1 MASPPHASRNAILGL
16 GLVALGAV
24 LLFAR
29 VAGGSNAPAATTANG
44 DTWPPVPVKMAT
56 RT

>member
-29 VAGGSNAPAATTANG
+29 VAGRSNAPAATTANG
-44 DTWPPVPVKMAT
+44 DTWPPVPVKMAA